1 MEEKKAVQPLATAD
15 FHLTGKGW
23 DETLIDETV
32 HAELHKSGAFQYGN
46 QTCTVLTWNARK
58 GMNRTEVYDT
68 RYENV
73 TSKTFTQF
81 VLKMLQNM
89 VMDTVNVE
97 AI

>member
-1 MEEKKAVQPLATAD
+1 MADALAVAD
-15 FHLTGKGW
+15 FRLSGAGWEGKPV
-23 DETLIDETV
+23 DETV

-46 QTCTVLTWNARK
+46 QTCMILTWNARK

-73 TSKTFTQF
+73 TSRTFKKFAQKA
-81 VLKMLQNM
+81 LENM
-89 VMDTVNVE
+89 VMETIKVE